1 MEGRGRVGIETEGTA
16 KEKRK
21 RGKRR
26 EGRDR
31 KSWKGV

>member
-1 MEGRGRVGIETEGTA
+1 MLVPVATALLSVLLTLMVAA

-26 EGRDR
+26 R
-31 KSWKGV
+31 